1 MIVTIVTYH
10 YVKNLYK
17 NCETKPL
24 LTFEKG
30 RNEGERKECIY
41 PVTYRRRVTIE

>member
-1 MIVTIVTYH
+1 MGSLLTITL
-10 YVKNLYK
+10 KNLYE

-30 RNEGERKECIY
+30 RNEGER
-41 PVTYRRRVTIE
+41 